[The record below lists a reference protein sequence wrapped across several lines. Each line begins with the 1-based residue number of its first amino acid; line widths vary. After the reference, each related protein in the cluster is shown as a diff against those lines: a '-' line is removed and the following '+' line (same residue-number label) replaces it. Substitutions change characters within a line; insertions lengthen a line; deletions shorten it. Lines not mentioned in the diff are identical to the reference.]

1 MQVLLS
7 LSGAMLI
14 ICCGCCV
21 AYRRRWMAK
30 RLRKQRSQATALR
43 ESLLE
48 SAWHFDHDQ
57 NRSSA

>member
-1 MQVLLS
+1 
-7 LSGAMLI
+7 
-14 ICCGCCV
+14 
-21 AYRRRWMAK
+21 MAK

-57 NRSSA
+57 NRSSD